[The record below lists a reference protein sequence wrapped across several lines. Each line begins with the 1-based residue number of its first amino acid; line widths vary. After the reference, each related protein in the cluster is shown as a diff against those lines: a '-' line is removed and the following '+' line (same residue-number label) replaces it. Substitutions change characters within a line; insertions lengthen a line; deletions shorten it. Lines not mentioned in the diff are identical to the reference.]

1 MWDKFQLFP
10 EKASTI
16 AGGVDNLYFFLVAVS
31 AFFATVIFT
40 LVFIFAIKYRRRSKD
55 EVPKPVHGSLKLE
68 IFWSVM
74 PGLIAL
80 FIFVWGAAVY
90 FRNYNPPEGAMEV
103 FVVGKQWMWKLQ
115 HPEGQREINELHV
128 PAGRPVK
135 LTMTTEDVIHS
146 FYVPA
151 FRIKQDVVPGKYT
164 TMWFQADKPGKYH
177 LFCAEYCGTQHSGM
191 RGWVHVMEPV
201 DYENW
206 LSGAVAGETMA
217 EAGERLFQQLGCVSC
232 HRADAAGRGPDLR
245 GVFGSQ
251 VLLQS
256 GEKVVADE
264 SYLRESIL
272 KPQARITAGYRT
284 LMPTFEGQISEDGLL
299 QIIAYI
305 KSLGQKQRTET
316 QQ

>member
-128 PAGRPVK
+128 PVGRPVK